1 MSTGYTT
8 NYNNYTYP
16 YTSSYYNN
24 YNTSSTASNLYGT
37 NTLSSLS
44 SGYYNNSSNAAG
56 SLPSTTS
63 SLLVETSNAMA
74 RKLFNSLDK
83 NSSNL
88 PESPAYTSSPVGK
101 GLSFLDLTSTLLA
114 NTVPFINTDSSWK
127 SVLENA
133 PQVFQLMTSITA
145 VTQMLKESGQTPR
158 AQNELSSFVRS
169 DLETESELLA

>member
-8 NYNNYTYP
+8 NYNQYAYP
-16 YTSSYYNN
+16 YSSNYNN
-24 YNTSSTASNLYGT
+24 NYYNTSSTASSLYGT
-37 NTLSSLS
+37 DTLSSLS
-44 SGYYNNSSNAAG
+44 SYNNSSNAAG

-88 PESPAYTSSPVGK
+88 PESSAYTSSPVGK

-114 NTVPFINTDSSWK
+114 NTVPFIKTDSSWK

-145 VTQMLKESGQTPR
+145 VTQMLKESRQTPR